1 MDSRRQGAPGAL
13 RLRRPRPL
21 HGVGARRF
29 AVFRMRRADRRD
41 VVPGCAGVGRERSL
55 LRQARR
61 LAARMALSGTFFPV
75 AQAARSEGRRA
86 GFVPAVPEDGQLQV
100 DDVRSGAARSGSSG
114 AALDLGGRGQ
124 ARGLGRG
131 LERAGFRVLAT
142 AIPRA
147 FSGLRRRGF
156 RAGAPRSDFSL
167 AREARTLPVLPDH
180 EGGVYGALSTRLL
193 AGGGEVPAPHLERG
207 WGRSERGAS
216 CESRNDLVGFVSAA
230 EADALAQRPA
240 GVLYLQRGRSC
251 GQPGGGD
258 LLRQHAEGRR
268 FRRLSAFAG

>member
-1 MDSRRQGAPGAL
+1 
-13 RLRRPRPL
+13 
-21 HGVGARRF
+21 
-29 AVFRMRRADRRD
+29 
-41 VVPGCAGVGRERSL
+41 
-55 LRQARR
+55 
-61 LAARMALSGTFFPV
+61 MALSGTFFPV

-147 FSGLRRRGF
+147 FSGLRQRGF
-156 RAGAPRSDFSL
+156 RAGGPRPDFSL

-180 EGGVYGALSTRLL
+180 EGGVHGALSAHLL
-193 AGGGEVPAPHLERG
+193 ADLGQVPALYLEKG

-216 CESRNDLVGFVSAA
+216 CESRNDLVGIVSAA
-230 EADALAQRPA
+230 EADVLAQRPA
-240 GVLYLQRGRSC
+240 GVLIFGDEDPVGNQAAEIFSVNMRK
-251 GQPGGGD
+251 GGGSATLVP
-258 LLRQHAEGRR
+258 LLDNCGDPAGAAR
-268 FRRLSAFAG
+268 AFAERVGWA